1 MANGSNYGVFLPLTA
16 VFDTTTI
23 DRLDLTGQD
32 FREFLVLQTQAF
44 NNISRILNLKETGYY
59 LPVEIVNGQQWFT
72 NSSVEPT
79 RACYTTV
86 VNFGTLP
93 NAAAKSVA
101 HGIVGISANTTFTTM
116 YGAASNTA
124 AQLYK
129 PIPYVN
135 LVANNSIQLDVD
147 ATNVTITTG
156 IDYTAYTTCYVVLK
170 YLKN

>member
-1 MANGSNYGVFLPLTA
+1 MANGSNYGVFLPTTA

-23 DRLDLTGQD
+23 ARLDLNSED
-32 FREFLVLQTQAF
+32 FREFLVLQAQAF
-44 NNISRILNLKETGYY
+44 NNIARILNLKETGYY

-72 NSSVEPT
+72 NSSIQPT
-79 RACYTTV
+79 RPAYTTV
-86 VNFGTLP
+86 VNFGALP

-101 HGIVGISANTTFTTM
+101 HNISGISAATTFTTM

-124 AQLYK
+124 ATLYK

-135 LVANNSIQLDVD
+135 LIANNSIQLDVD

-156 IDYTAYTTCYVVLK
+156 IDYSAYTACYVVLN